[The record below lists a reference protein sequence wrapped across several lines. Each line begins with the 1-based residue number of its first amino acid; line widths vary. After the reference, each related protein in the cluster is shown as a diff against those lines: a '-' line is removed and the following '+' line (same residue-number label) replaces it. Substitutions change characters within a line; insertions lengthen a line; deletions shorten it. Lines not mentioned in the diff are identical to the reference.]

1 MSESRDDSL
10 DKAKGTDEES
20 GPESSKPSADAPP
33 DQDLSWLMIPPT
45 SGAERPV
52 EPGDIDPAKATGP
65 APEMPAKV
73 LPWEPPR
80 GREPERKTPPEPQRE
95 RPPEETRSAE
105 SRQPPSA
112 SRPRPGGTAR
122 AEPPPRERSR
132 SEPVNEPHSRATEEA
147 GAEADALRRAA
158 AEAQTRASR
167 VEDRRDYSG
176 VVKAVQRHLANGY
189 SLLGLVGYSGSG
201 KTHFL
206 RALSL
211 QLRQQGFEVAAW
223 ETFRKARV
231 PGRSEA
237 VVFDFPCTG
246 PRDEK
251 WVFVDAGGELY
262 ARLQANDWKLPEES
276 AALLHSLY
284 HCRGLFLLVHLQPG
298 HFRGGGV
305 GAYRG
310 MSDDERVA
318 DSDAQFAQEELE
330 FFDNVLLFLR
340 ALKAEKGN
348 VVELVRHCAT
358 EPDLDKALR
367 SYRDQAPQ
375 LDIPVM
381 VLFSQA
387 DTFADS
393 PMELA
398 TGDFL
403 SPRKGIVNVTA
414 FAARHLPGL
423 FGSLVRHA
431 RRFKFDF
438 VQSYEEIQLPGHSA
452 ESGDTLP
459 KWDLDGELLS
469 VGVLPALEFLQRN
482 LPAEGGLRRFLQRWE
497 LETRSTL
504 LLNRLLHPK
513 QWWGVKVNP

>member
-73 LPWEPPR
+73 LPWEPP
-80 GREPERKTPPEPQRE
+80 RE

-375 LDIPVM
+375 LDIP
-381 VLFSQA
+381 
-387 DTFADS
+387 
-393 PMELA
+393 
-398 TGDFL
+398 
-403 SPRKGIVNVTA
+403 
-414 FAARHLPGL
+414 
-423 FGSLVRHA
+423 
-431 RRFKFDF
+431 
-438 VQSYEEIQLPGHSA
+438 
-452 ESGDTLP
+452 
-459 KWDLDGELLS
+459 
-469 VGVLPALEFLQRN
+469 
-482 LPAEGGLRRFLQRWE
+482 
-497 LETRSTL
+497 
-504 LLNRLLHPK
+504 
-513 QWWGVKVNP
+513 